1 MLFDDLTALEDEQRR
16 QTPNTVGH
24 RAFRR
29 YVHVTLDDKGLALKL
44 RGKSLKVG
52 RKGLARPTPR
62 SPEIDKDRKLTLQDH
77 GFEINVG
84 YVEHCSHQAEILKA
98 TWGQIQHDV
107 GVTSAYLPLQYGNVI
122 R

>member
-1 MLFDDLTALEDEQRR
+1 MLLDDLTALEDEQRR
-16 QTPNTVGH
+16 QTPNAICH
-24 RAFRR
+24 CAFRR
-29 YVHVTLDDKGLALKL
+29 YVHVALDDKGLALKL

-77 GFEINVG
+77 GFEI
-84 YVEHCSHQAEILKA
+84 YVCHIEHCSHQTEILET